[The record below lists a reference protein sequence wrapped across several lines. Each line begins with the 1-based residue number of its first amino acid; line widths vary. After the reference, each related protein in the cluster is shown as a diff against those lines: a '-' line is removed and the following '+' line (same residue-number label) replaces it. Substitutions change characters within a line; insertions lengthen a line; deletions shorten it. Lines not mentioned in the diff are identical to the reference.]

1 MDRLSP
7 LLTFSCFYTVLGL
20 VNILFNSPP
29 KGLTRK
35 KHWDY
40 LGQHISLVHS
50 VLSIIISLYVY
61 ILEGGIHYLEP
72 TNPWH
77 IMVIGVRF
85 NQHTLGYFFYDMVY
99 AEIFSLHDWAMR
111 THHICVLFGGT
122 IMYIAESGGSPA
134 TSTV

>member
-20 VNILFNSPP
+20 INILLNSPP
-29 KGLTRK
+29 KTLTRK

-40 LGQHISLVHS
+40 LGQHISLIHS

-72 TNPWH
+72 TNTWH
-77 IMVIGVRF
+77 VMVIGVML
-85 NQHTLGYFFYDMVY
+85 T
-99 AEIFSLHDWAMR
+99 
-111 THHICVLFGGT
+111 
-122 IMYIAESGGSPA
+122 
-134 TSTV
+134 